1 MYEFHK
7 NSRKKRGLPAIIASA
22 ENGGKGTNFVWK
34 VHRRCSVGEFEIF
47 QFSALNFQFIRTF
60 APQFFEDEHF

>member
-1 MYEFHK
+1 MVFHSS
-7 NSRKKRGLPAIIASA
+7 NRKKRFAPAIIAHA
-22 ENGGKGTNFVWK
+22 EKGCKGTNFVWK
-34 VHRRCSVGEFEIF
+34 VHRKGSVGEFEIF